1 MDPVILHEFYNQWK
15 SYPPKSKGR
24 GEVVKTMCLT
34 GMYPSTAH
42 KKLAQID
49 NGASVYDASRG
60 LKRGKARR
68 TEAEINRDK
77 HDAKQIAG
85 LIASFNRKGHSMS
98 FDRAA
103 ELAFSEGL
111 VSRLYD
117 RHWVARKFKE
127 FKLEPKRMNAEKR
140 AVSFRAEYPL
150 HCVMVDASPADQV
163 FFSLEKKRFEL
174 HPELFRLDTHF
185 EDHLEKAK
193 LTKVYV
199 YVAVDIF
206 SKAYYVRYYAPAPIG
221 GQSRYGGENATDWFD
236 FLTRLFYEKD
246 PVYLHGKRYDVP
258 LFGVPTMIYS
268 DKGSGLTS
276 LSEFMSRLTIRFE
289 THQKGSPRAKGAV
302 ERRIGAWKQQMERIL
317 IREFISDLEELR
329 TWSDQWMYADN
340 YKKGFYQEFIDGTK
354 LHPIRTCSPKN
365 VHDATVGVKTR
376 IVTKYHTVNFLGGE
390 YLVNDPDIL
399 PGQKVKVFE
408 SLTGSIMIQTPANK
422 LVPVNLAKK
431 GPVTVIP
438 GSYEFNDGH
447 KNLISDTEQDRI
459 EAIIM
464 GNQAKRALTLDS
476 MRPVIPEDNLR
487 LMPIR
492 KTVAIET
499 HSSFPP
505 EQFTT
510 TESARLWLINETGV
524 TDDMLSDDLRKRIYS
539 GFDALVENDLP
550 IPAEIVLRFR
560 NIIQEHLNNLQKQI
574 INGE

>member
-1 MDPVILHEFYNQWK
+1 ME
-15 SYPPKSKGR
+15 
-24 GEVVKTMCLT
+24 LT
-34 GMYPSTAH
+34 
-42 KKLAQID
+42 
-49 NGASVYDASRG
+49 
-60 LKRGKARR
+60 
-68 TEAEINRDK
+68 
-77 HDAKQIAG
+77 
-85 LIASFNRKGHSMS
+85 
-98 FDRAA
+98 
-103 ELAFSEGL
+103 
-111 VSRLYD
+111 
-117 RHWVARKFKE
+117 
-127 FKLEPKRMNAEKR
+127 
-140 AVSFRAEYPL
+140 
-150 HCVMVDASPADQV
+150 
-163 FFSLEKKRFEL
+163 
-174 HPELFRLDTHF
+174 
-185 EDHLEKAK
+185 
-193 LTKVYV
+193 
-199 YVAVDIF
+199 
-206 SKAYYVRYYAPAPIG
+206 
-221 GQSRYGGENATDWFD
+221 
-236 FLTRLFYEKD
+236 
-246 PVYLHGKRYDVP
+246 
-258 LFGVPTMIYS
+258 
-268 DKGSGLTS
+268 
-276 LSEFMSRLTIRFE
+276 LS
-289 THQKGSPRAKGAV
+289 
-302 ERRIGAWKQQMERIL
+302 
-317 IREFISDLEELR
+317 REFITDLEELR
-329 TWSDQWMYADN
+329 TWADQWMYADN
-340 YKKGFYQEFIDGTK
+340 RKKGFYDKFIDGTR
-354 LHPIRTCSPKN
+354 LAPIRTCTPKN
-365 VHDATVGVKTR
+365 VHDAMVGVKTR
-376 IVTKYHTVNFLGGE
+376 IVTKYHTVNFLGDE

-399 PGQKVKVFE
+399 PGQTVKVFE

-447 KNLISDTEQDRI
+447 KNLISDTEQDRT